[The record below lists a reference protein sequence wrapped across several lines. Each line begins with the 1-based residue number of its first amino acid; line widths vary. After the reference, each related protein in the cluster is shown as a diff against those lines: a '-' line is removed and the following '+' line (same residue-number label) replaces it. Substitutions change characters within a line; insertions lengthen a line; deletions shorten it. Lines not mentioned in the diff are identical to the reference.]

1 MRKSAGLQARRRCLS
16 KANSMS
22 IGEEYKRKHNTL
34 VEAARIMLVEAWRVG
49 ARGADYPL
57 APGAGAQAMIDPRK
71 RISLPS
77 LPSASCPGGTWTVT
91 LLQPAAAILRRAAR

>member
-34 VEAARIMLVEAWRVG
+34 VEAARIVLVE
-49 ARGADYPL
+49 
-57 APGAGAQAMIDPRK
+57 
-71 RISLPS
+71 
-77 LPSASCPGGTWTVT
+77 SAS
-91 LLQPAAAILRRAAR
+91 LLLAALTIPWRLVRERKP

>member
-49 ARGADYPL
+49 AVLTIPWRLVRGLKP
-57 APGAGAQAMIDPRK
+57 
-71 RISLPS
+71 
-77 LPSASCPGGTWTVT
+77 
-91 LLQPAAAILRRAAR
+91 

>member
-34 VEAARIMLVEAWRVG
+34 VEAARIMLVE
-49 ARGADYPL
+49 
-57 APGAGAQAMIDPRK
+57 
-71 RISLPS
+71 
-77 LPSASCPGGTWTVT
+77 SAS
-91 LLQPAAAILRRAAR
+91 LLLAMLTIPWRWLRGRKP